1 LSLYKFVCHHIVG
14 SEETVKTKRIFNT
27 IKDNVSIYETFI
39 QITSGSFG
47 EGLEMEGSDID
58 MMYAITC
65 VRVYED
71 INKVRFNS
79 TETSF
84 VMDMD
89 DCKLGFT
96 QLRLVQCNDANIL
109 ELCKQI
115 GDSSYFSNELLK
127 TNIMPEAQATG
138 EFHVHGPCVSSKD
151 DTLDCAVCFH
161 STQWISPAHK
171 WVRRPNTSWPSSE
184 LKSKIIDH
192 EYSLFQSDV
201 KDLKTKIS
209 NGVFLS
215 L

>member
-1 LSLYKFVCHHIVG
+1 VIII
-14 SEETVKTKRIFNT
+14 KTKRTFNT
-27 IKDNVSIYETFI
+27 INDNLTRDEDCIP
-39 QITSGSFG
+39 ITSGSFG
-47 EGLEMEGSDID
+47 EGLEMKGSDID
-58 MMYAITC
+58 MMYDMSR

-89 DCKLGFT
+89 DCRLGFT
-96 QLRLVQCNDANIL
+96 QLRLVQCNHAYIL
-109 ELCKQI
+109 KCCKQI

-171 WVRRPNTSWPSSE
+171 WVRRPNTSSVE
-184 LKSKIIDH
+184 
-192 EYSLFQSDV
+192 V
-201 KDLKTKIS
+201 
-209 NGVFLS
+209 G
-215 L
+215 